1 MLRSAPREKVQFVR
15 DIPPGGFKLH
25 IGGKEPRQGWTII
38 DIAPG
43 PHVDIVGDCK
53 NLAELPDESCC
64 EIYASHVLEHLAYD
78 GEVQR
83 ALKEFHRVLAPGGRI
98 RVSVPD
104 MEVLCRLFLLPNMN
118 FQHRY
123 HVMRSLFGGRTT
135 PHDVHYTGMF
145 YEYLGGMIHGAGFRE
160 IERVA
165 EFGEFDDNSRL
176 RAPGGM
182 LISLNVQARK

>member
-1 MLRSAPREKVQFVR
+1 MDWA
-15 DIPPGGFKLH
+15 GGRMPSHGTKLH
-25 IGGKEPRQGWTII
+25 IGGKERRDGWTVL

-43 PHVDIVGDCK
+43 PHVDIVGNCAD
-53 NLAELPDESCC
+53 LSAFPEASCS

-83 ALKEFHRVLAPGGRI
+83 ALDGFHRVLATGGRL

-104 MEVLCRLFLLPNMN
+104 MESLCRLFLLPNMD

-123 HVMRSLFGGRTT
+123 QVMRSLFGGRTT

-145 YEYLGGMIHGAGFRE
+145 YEYLGAMMHGAGFRN
-160 IERVA
+160 IERVS
-165 EFGEFDDNSRL
+165 EFGEFKDASSLKAGNV
-176 RAPGGM
+176 PV
-182 LISLNVQARK
+182 SLNVQAVK